1 MDEPG
6 GILIEAPVPSA
17 TIRKRRSSIP
27 RRPRPEIQ
35 LFPESY
41 DPSTPISYDPGRVSS
56 EETDVSSGGKMFSLN
71 QCISRGSPA
80 TIAETDYP
88 NKRVKDDMESRVPYS
103 NSGPGDDTY
112 HHLSPTGHL
121 GAIHNGVGNENKL
134 KKVKLKLGGVTCTI
148 QAKSNPHGTY
158 DIGSSTKSSRPLDAP
173 RPRQKFTLQE
183 NPGEGQ
189 ILSDTKIHYPTK
201 ALSRGVDSCKEGIR
215 KMSNKSSAE
224 KSDSVRKSKRVPK
237 RRVLDGAF
245 DEDDED
251 DDEIRYLEKLKTSK
265 AFGLKDYEE
274 EKSNKH
280 RSLSQVSKSVGEIG
294 KLAKDGK
301 KRSDKGSD
309 DTEYEEEEMLLS
321 DGDCEGKRRQKQ
333 RRDSPPD
340 IVMESKRELAL
351 TTRQRALL
359 SSKEPSAGVN
369 EVEFPNGLPPPP
381 SRKQKEKLT
390 EVEQQLKKTEAAHR
404 RKMQNEKAARESE
417 AEAIRKIL
425 GQDSNRKKKED
436 RAKKRQEE
444 LAQEKA
450 AKHQVLASETVRIVM
465 RPTGTVVTFPIEMG
479 FPPIFESKPCSY
491 PAPREKCAGP
501 SCLNPYKYRDSKSKL
516 PLCSLNCYKAI
527 HSKMDAGNVTTL
539 CGS

>member
-1 MDEPG
+1 MDESG
-6 GILIEAPVPSA
+6 GTLIEAPVPSV

-35 LFPESY
+35 LFPQSY
-41 DPSTPISYDPGRVSS
+41 DPSTPVSYEPGRVSS

-88 NKRVKDDMESRVPYS
+88 NKRVKEDMESR
-103 NSGPGDDTY
+103 
-112 HHLSPTGHL
+112 HL
-121 GAIHNGVGNENKL
+121 GAIHNGVGNDNKL
-134 KKVKLKLGGVTCTI
+134 KKVKLKLGGVTRTI
-148 QAKSNPHGTY
+148 QAKSNPHDTY
-158 DIGSSTKSSRPLDAP
+158 GIGSSTKSSRPHDTP
-173 RPRQKFTLQE
+173 RPRKKFTLQE
-183 NPGEGQ
+183 NSGEGQ

-201 ALSRGVDSCKEGIR
+201 ALSRGIDSCKEGIR

-237 RRVLDGAF
+237 RRVLDEAF

-265 AFGLKDYEE
+265 AYGVKDFEE
-274 EKSNKH
+274 ENSNKH
-280 RSLSQVSKSVGEIG
+280 RSLSQVVSKSVGEIG

-301 KRSDKGSD
+301 KRLDKGSD
-309 DTEYEEEEMLLS
+309 DTDYEEEEILLS
-321 DGDCEGKRRQKQ
+321 DGDCEGKRKQKQ

-340 IVMESKRELAL
+340 TVMESKRELAL

-359 SSKEPSAGVN
+359 SSKDPSVGVN
-369 EVEFPNGLPPPP
+369 QVEFPNGLPPPP

-404 RKMQNEKAARESE
+404 RKLQNEKAARESE

-425 GQDSNRKKKED
+425 GQDSSRKKKED
-436 RAKKRQEE
+436 KAKKRQEE

-501 SCLNPYKYRDSKSKL
+501 SCLNPYKYRDSKLKL

-527 HSKMDAGNVTTL
+527 HSKMDAGNVPTL

>member
-1 MDEPG
+1 MDESG
-6 GILIEAPVPSA
+6 STLIEAPVPSV

-35 LFPESY
+35 VFPQSY
-41 DPSTPISYDPGRVSS
+41 DPSTPVSYEPGRVSS

-103 NSGPGDDTY
+103 NSGPGEDTY
-112 HHLSPTGHL
+112 RHLSPTGHL
-121 GAIHNGVGNENKL
+121 GAIHNGVGNDNKL
-134 KKVKLKLGGVTCTI
+134 KKVKLKLGGVTRTI

-158 DIGSSTKSSRPLDAP
+158 GIGSSTKSSQPHDAP

-183 NPGEGQ
+183 NSGEGQ

-201 ALSRGVDSCKEGIR
+201 ALSRGIDSCKEGIR

-265 AFGLKDYEE
+265 AYGVKDFEE
-274 EKSNKH
+274 DNSNKH
-280 RSLSQVSKSVGEIG
+280 RSLSQVSISVREIG

-301 KRSDKGSD
+301 KRPDKGSD
-309 DTEYEEEEMLLS
+309 DTDYEEEEILLS
-321 DGDCEGKRRQKQ
+321 DGDCEGKRKQKQ
-333 RRDSPPD
+333 RRESPPHT
-340 IVMESKRELAL
+340 VMESKRELAL

-359 SSKEPSAGVN
+359 SSKEPS
-369 EVEFPNGLPPPP
+369 
-381 SRKQKEKLT
+381 
-390 EVEQQLKKTEAAHR
+390 
-404 RKMQNEKAARESE
+404 
-417 AEAIRKIL
+417 
-425 GQDSNRKKKED
+425 
-436 RAKKRQEE
+436 
-444 LAQEKA
+444 EKA

-501 SCLNPYKYRDSKSKL
+501 LCLNPYKYRDSKSKL

-527 HSKMDAGNVTTL
+527 HSKMDAGNVLTL